1 MNNFFAAPTD
11 EWGDNAVRLT
21 GAGILTVAAV
31 IIALIIIALF
41 VRRAQAKERSARLTT
56 RQLVFSAAALA
67 LAMVTSMIKLF
78 EMPMGGS
85 VTAFKHVIYCFN
97 RILVRSL
104 RGNHDRNGLRITAVC
119 PGTHFLYHPADAG
132 RLPTFIWSARTC
144 RFLLSKETRSD
155 HRLSG
160 WRTGKIFLR
169 LSLRRYFLRLLC
181 SHRDGHRRLF
191 TGLQRFLSRRRSRH
205 HACHSCFPADLRSIE
220 ACKTDGDRSL
230 NPKTVR
236 KPYHSR
242 TVFSILTRYII

>member
-85 VTAFKHVIYCFN
+85 VTLLSMLFIVLIGYWYGPYVGIMTGMAYGLLQFVLEPIFYT
-97 RILVRSL
+97 IQQMLVDYPLSF
-104 RGNHDRNGLRITAVC
+104 GG
-119 PGTHFLYHPADAG
+119 
-132 RLPTFIWSARTC
+132 ARTC
-144 RFLLSKETRSD
+144 RFLLSKETR
-155 HRLSG
+155 
-160 WRTGKIFLR
+160 F
-169 LSLRRYFLRLLC
+169 
-181 SHRDGHRRLF
+181 
-191 TGLQRFLSRRRSRH
+191 
-205 HACHSCFPADLRSIE
+205 
-220 ACKTDGDRSL
+220 
-230 NPKTVR
+230 
-236 KPYHSR
+236 
-242 TVFSILTRYII
+242 